1 MSGVMTIVNEQ
12 FGRIL
17 LGLSVLATII
27 LWSQNGSLN
36 LPQITDSDK
45 QRQVMVE
52 LDKAGLP
59 TASPEKFFVSGNG
72 ASFAGGERFI
82 FVAEKKIIPFQP
94 VELDVPPATVG
105 APAQLLPDPGPT
117 LEGTA
122 KLPRFG
128 EELPPVVLGAKDN
141 SKDPK
146 KDK

>member
-1 MSGVMTIVNEQ
+1 MSGAMMIINEQ

-17 LGLSVLATII
+17 LGLSLLGTIL

-36 LPQITDSDK
+36 LPEITEQDK
-45 QRQVMVE
+45 RRQVMVE
-52 LDKAGLP
+52 LDKNALP
-59 TASPEKFFVSGNG
+59 TASPEKFFAAGNG
-72 ASFAGGERFI
+72 AEAAGGTRYI
-82 FVAEKKIIPFQP
+82 FVAEKKLIPFQP
-94 VELDVPPATVG
+94 VELDVPPASV
-105 APAQLLPDPGPT
+105 APPAQLLPEPGPT

-128 EELPPVVLGAKDN
+128 DELPPVAIAPKDS